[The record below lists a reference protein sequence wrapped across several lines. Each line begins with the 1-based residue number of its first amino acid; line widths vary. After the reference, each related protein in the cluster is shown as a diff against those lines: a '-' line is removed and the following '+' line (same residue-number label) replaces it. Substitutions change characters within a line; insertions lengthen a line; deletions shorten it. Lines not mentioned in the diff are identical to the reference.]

1 MQKRSHCC
9 LHHPMKIL
17 ATGLTHPLCPAMGL
31 IYIQPEVP
39 GNGKNPSAMQS
50 KKVVKVQKKPSKTRQ
65 RNSCHKLHPTMSN
78 IHTGDA
84 LMKLCSKVSVKRKT
98 SLTQNQTLDFRTN
111 MDLFWGTETSRH
123 TKGLLQ
129 NSLLCPKSIFMA
141 KFRHSKAQTEEL
153 EAILKTTGKAQ
164 LRLLTKTEKRTK
176 AEMAQLRKLNVEP
189 GSSAEMK
196 CSWTRVLCTEP
207 WSGLDGPLRLS
218 WTKHRGPPEKLL
230 RFSWDISLL
239 WKLNLA
245 EHTGFHLTRCWTFLM
260 RKSNVREEGI
270 LQCWTMQRAEG
281 KRLWCTLAHQ
291 HVGFYNAHT
300 MQWGWTLTA
309 R

>member
-17 ATGLTHPLCPAMGL
+17 ATGLTHPLCPAVVL

-84 LMKLCSKVSVKRKT
+84 LMKLCSKVSVKCKT

-123 TKGLLQ
+123 TEGLLQ

-196 CSWTRVLCTEP
+196 CSWTHVSFAQSPGQALMDP
-207 WSGLDGPLRLS
+207 WGWAGPSIGDHQRN
-218 WTKHRGPPEKLL
+218 
-230 RFSWDISLL
+230 SWDFPETFHSCESSTLL
-239 WKLNLA
+239 SILGFILQGA
-245 EHTGFHLTRCWTFLM
+245 EHFLCGKARWGRRVSCSVGPCSVQKENVCDAHLLINMWVSTMPT
-260 RKSNVREEGI
+260 
-270 LQCWTMQRAEG
+270 QCNGAEP
-281 KRLWCTLAHQ
+281 
-291 HVGFYNAHT
+291 
-300 MQWGWTLTA
+300 
-309 R
+309 